1 MVKYYLSYTEENAE
15 AAMRADARLKE
26 LGARNTSD
34 YFGDEK
40 SALADADFLFV
51 LPSDPG
57 QLELPEIKRQWEYFD
72 SEIRWKRK
80 ARGEIVFV
88 VQNEDALKNL
98 PVRLKKYGYYL
109 TDEIDDLAAYCK
121 DASEATD
128 DGAEK
133 SEGAVPEVK
142 QIKYSPPEET
152 VKQIEFSVRAPSV
165 KSFDGSVSR
174 QGERNNACKKDHVF
188 DDLGDN
194 VPQKQQV
201 RQKRGGVAA
210 LVFVLIVL
218 AVMAIAFLASGISSG
233 AATASFGEIAPLFD
247 TCASQA
253 GAANALQPPAAYGII

>member
-109 TDEIDDLAAYCK
+109 TDEI
-121 DASEATD
+121 
-128 DGAEK
+128 EK